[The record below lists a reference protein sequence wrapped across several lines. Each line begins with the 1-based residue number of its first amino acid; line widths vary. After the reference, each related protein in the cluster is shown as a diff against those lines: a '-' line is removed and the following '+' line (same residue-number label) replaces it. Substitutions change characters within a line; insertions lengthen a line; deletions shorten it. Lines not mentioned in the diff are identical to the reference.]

1 MIEEGVNQIVG
12 VKRNQMTVTRQ
23 VNQLTK
29 ELPLILGGMELF
41 NQHLDKAQEVQVSPQ
56 KEAEVKAIK
65 VHSNSDEEVFLMRD
79 YVLSLQD
86 PLCPLSGN
94 KELLPPDS
102 DVKQILNQQEKLEE
116 EYDEYVTTMDLEAQN
131 QMEEKIQ
138 EASCRYEEKLASLV
152 NDYLFKIRIPSRN
165 HRASRMIKII
175 KVQKKRF
182 LNLSRVDGIRRK
194 TCKNRHFYN
203 TEP

>member
-116 EYDEYVTTMDLEAQN
+116 EYDEYVTTMDLEARN

-138 EASCRYEEKLASLV
+138 EASSRYEEKLASLV

-165 HRASRMIKII
+165 HRTSRMIKFI
-175 KVQKKRF
+175 KVRKKRF

-194 TCKNRHFYN
+194 TCKNRRFHN
-203 TEP
+203 TGP